1 MPAAPLQDILL
12 IGGGHSH
19 VQVLRRQL
27 MRPLP
32 GARVTMVVDRPVAAY
47 SGMVPGVV
55 AGQYA
60 PHEVDI
66 DLRPL
71 ARKAGARFIV
81 AAVTRI
87 DAEARR
93 VYVEGRPPIAYDL
106 ASINVGSTVAGKDL
120 PGVRAHAV
128 PTRPIGRFV
137 ERVEG
142 LLSQPRSAPL
152 HLVVVGA
159 GAGGVELA
167 FCARERLLR
176 AGAAEVHTTLLDAGE
191 RVLAGASANL
201 AAKVE
206 AAAAARGIRIRHHT
220 RVQAVEAEAVVL
232 EGGERLPSQL
242 TLWVT
247 GAEAFPFLAASGL
260 PTERGFVKVGPT
272 LQVLGH
278 PELFAVGDCNQLTH
292 APRTPKAGVY
302 AVREG
307 PYLADNLALALTGRP
322 LREYRP
328 QTDFLAL
335 LNLGD
340 GRAIGAK
347 WGLAFE
353 GAALFRLKDRIDR
366 AFMEKFQVL
375 DVGGAEAEGFA
386 RGMPPM
392 EQMEMVCGGCAAKVG
407 ASALSRALSRL
418 PPVQDPEVV
427 MGLDAAD
434 DAAAV
439 QRPGEVAVHNVD
451 AFPAFTDDPWLVG
464 RVAAL
469 NALSDLHACGVA
481 PKHAMAL
488 VTIPEDSEPEEALYQ
503 VLSGAREALDADG
516 VTLLG
521 GHTTVGPSL
530 HVGFSVTGY
539 ARDAAQLWR
548 NAALRPGD
556 ALVLTRG
563 LGTGVLFHADMAGRA
578 TGAEVQAA
586 LARML
591 RGNGPAAQV
600 ARARGVTGVTDV
612 TGFGLAGHLGEM
624 LRGAGLSAELELA
637 AVPALPGAERLI
649 RAGERSTFH
658 AQNREALK
666 ALYVP
671 ERLGQ
676 EPKLELLFDPQTAGG
691 LLLGVAAGEAEGL
704 VAALRE
710 AGELDAA
717 VIGRVTETR
726 EDGALFGVG

>member
-1 MPAAPLQDILL
+1 MPAQPLQEVLL

-27 MRPLP
+27 MSPLP
-32 GARVTMVVDRPVAAY
+32 GARLTMVVDRPVAAY

-55 AGQYA
+55 AGQYR
-60 PHEVDI
+60 PEEVDI

-71 ARKAGARFIV
+71 ARKAGARLIV
-81 AAVTRI
+81 AAVTGV

-93 VYVEGRPPIAYDL
+93 VHVQGRPPIAYDL

-137 ERVEG
+137 QRIEA
-142 LLSQPRSAPL
+142 LLAQPRSGAVRV
-152 HLVVVGA
+152 VVVGA

-176 AGAAEVHTTLLDAGE
+176 GGASEVQVTLLDAGE
-191 RVLAGASANL
+191 RVLAGSSAKL
-201 AAKVE
+201 AAHVE
-206 AAAAARGIRIRHHT
+206 RAAAQRGIRIRHGT
-220 RVQAVEAEAVVL
+220 RVAEVLADAVRL
-232 EGGERLPSQL
+232 EGGERLPSEL

-247 GAEAFPFLAASGL
+247 GAAAFPFLAESGL

-278 PELFAVGDCNQLTH
+278 PELFAVGDCNHLTH
-292 APRTPKAGVY
+292 APGTPKAGVY

-307 PYLADNLALALTGRP
+307 PFLADNLALALQGRP
-322 LREYRP
+322 LREYHP

-340 GRAIGAK
+340 GSALGAK
-347 WGLAFE
+347 WGLTAE
-353 GAALFRLKDRIDR
+353 GAWVFQLKDRIDR

-375 DVGGAEAEGFA
+375 DAAGAEAEGFLK
-386 RGMPPM
+386 GMPPM
-392 EQMEMVCGGCAAKVG
+392 AQMEMVCGGCAAKVG
-407 ASALSRALSRL
+407 ASALSRALARL
-418 PPVQDPEVV
+418 PRAEHPGVV
-427 MGLDAAD
+427 MGLEAAD

-481 PKHAMAL
+481 PAHAMAL
-488 VTIPEDSEPEEALYQ
+488 VTIPEDSEPEEALFQ
-503 VLSGAREALDADG
+503 VLSGARVALDADG
-516 VTLLG
+516 VVLIG
-521 GHTTVGPSL
+521 GHTTLGPTL
-530 HVGFSVTGY
+530 QVGFSVTGY
-539 ARDAAQLWR
+539 VESADQLWR
-548 NAALRPGD
+548 NAALRAGD

-578 TGAEVQAA
+578 SGPEIEAA
-586 LARML
+586 LAAML

-600 ARARGVTGVTDV
+600 AGALGVTGVTDV

-624 LRGAGLSAELELA
+624 LRGAGLSATVALA

-658 AQNREALK
+658 DQNREALK
-666 ALYVP
+666 ALYAP
-671 ERLGQ
+671 ERLAT

-691 LLLGVAAGEAEGL
+691 LLLGVPAERAEAL

-710 AGELDAA
+710 AGEADAA
-717 VIGRVTETR
+717 VIGEVQGPR
-726 EDGALFGVG
+726 EDGALFALR